1 MISKLAQVMLY
12 VEDQAAAVTFWTEV
26 MGFEIISKNK
36 NDPSSEEEMK
46 WIEIAPESDSA
57 TTLVLFDKKAIAEQ
71 SPDLNLSTPSLMFF
85 TEDLKSLHNNLKQE
99 PDIFVGEIVEYADYN
114 ERLFNFS
121 DREENYFAVLEKMK
135 N

>member
-71 SPDLNLSTPSLMFF
+71 SPELNLSTPSLMFF
-85 TEDLKSLHNNLKQE
+85 TEDLESLHNKLKQE